1 MEFSTAF
8 IFITFVA
15 FNTYFSF
22 RAGEKAGKFDGMVMA
37 FRFLKGKKALRD
49 KNKVIGYSQWPLP
62 LQQMYVDPDNIEIDD

>member
-1 MEFSTAF
+1 MDFSTAF
-8 IFITFVA
+8 IFVTFVVL
-15 FNTYFSF
+15 NTYFSF

-37 FRFLKGKKALRD
+37 FRFLKDKKALRD